1 MDLMQVLLLSA
12 VGLVGGIL
20 STMLGGASIVTFPA
34 LVATGLSPVAATAVN
49 QVALTPGAVAA
60 VYWDRSQLPPA
71 DRWLVALV
79 VLALVGATIGGLLL
93 AITPVRVFA
102 ALVPL
107 LLGFATVLFAYS
119 GSVAS
124 WLDRQSRLSFGGGK
138 SREIGSLG
146 LVFLVSL
153 YAGYF
158 GAGAG
163 VLLVGVLSI
172 GMEGDYRA
180 INARKNLVSAVNCL
194 VICVVYT
201 WAGIVVWLP
210 TVIMAVTALYGSYLG
225 VLLARIVS
233 REAMRVVIIGASAL
247 LTLAFAWRY
256 WL

>member
-1 MDLMQVLLLSA
+1 MDLLQVLMLSV
-12 VGLVGGIL
+12 VGLVGGVL

-79 VLALVGATIGGLLL
+79 VLSVVGAAIGGLLL

-119 GSVAS
+119 GRVAS

-138 SREIGSLG
+138 AREIGSLA
-146 LVFLVSL
+146 LVFVVSI

-163 VLLVGVLSI
+163 VLLVGILSI
-172 GMEGDYRA
+172 GMDGDYRA
-180 INARKNLVSAVNCL
+180 INARKNLVSALNCL

-201 WAGIVVWLP
+201 WAQIVVWLP
-210 TVIMAVTALYGSYLG
+210 TLIMAIAALFGSYLG